1 MGSPAVAADNPSRPS
16 VDPRRSVSVVPR
28 RLDFVR
34 FRLGDD
40 QSATV
45 NATSSATIS
54 PPG

>member
-16 VDPRRSVSVVPR
+16 VDPRRSVSVVP